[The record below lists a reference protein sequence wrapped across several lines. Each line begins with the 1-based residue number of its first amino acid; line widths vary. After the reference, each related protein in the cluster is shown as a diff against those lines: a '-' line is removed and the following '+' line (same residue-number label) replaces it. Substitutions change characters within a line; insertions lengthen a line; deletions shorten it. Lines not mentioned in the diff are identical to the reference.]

1 MKEELYDLV
10 FTGELVPGSDLVQ
23 TKKNLANLFKMSPD
37 KVEMLFSGRKVVLK
51 RQLNPDA
58 ANTYRVAIKKA
69 GARVDLVQ
77 CQAVDQSPA
86 DKAKPPEAPRK
97 ASFTV
102 GEPQAAAQ
110 AQDALRTQNLSD
122 ANDANEADVNQTS
135 KAAKSGDLPNNN
147 DVSKKGEAYSLK
159 AQGGNLVE
167 SSELEHAA
175 SVEVDTGHI
184 SLRET
189 SGNLVDEGEIVHAD
203 ELDIEIPD
211 IELSSLDEDLLKPD
225 ERKQPE
231 RSALMD
237 VEFDLA
243 EAGARLSE
251 PKQETAVEPNTDHLS
266 LL

>member
-10 FTGELVPGSDLVQ
+10 FTGELVPGSDLAQ

-51 RQLNPDA
+51 RQLNADA

-69 GARVDLVQ
+69 GARVNLVQ
-77 CQAVDQSPA
+77 CQADDKSLA
-86 DKAKPPEAPRK
+86 SKAKPPEAPRK

-102 GEPQAAAQ
+102 GEPQASANAQ
-110 AQDALRTQNLSD
+110 SLSN
-122 ANDANEADVNQTS
+122 ANDSGEATAGQTS
-135 KAAKSGDLPNNN
+135 NVAEPDDVDSNNK
-147 DVSKKGEAYSLK
+147 DATQKGEAYSLK

-167 SSELEHAA
+167 SSELEHAE
-175 SVEVDTGHI
+175 SVEVETKHI
-184 SLRET
+184 SLREA
-189 SGNLVDEGEIVHAD
+189 SGNLVDEDEIVHAA

-211 IELSSLDEDLLKPD
+211 IELSGLDEDLLKPE
-225 ERKQPE
+225 ERKQHE

-237 VEFDLA
+237 VEFDIA

-251 PKQETAVEPNTDHLS
+251 PKKETAVEPNTDHLS